1 MPRSGADRIS
11 PAGTRPGVAPLP
23 PPTSGQHLPSVTP
36 TLPVAS
42 PSAIAFPFASPS
54 QFACSRPV
62 PVRSLALALAVRSPR
77 REIPTPRPTST
88 TEQEF
93 LRCSSRTTTLRPH
106 TLIIIACK
114 VSARAPWWMVHG
126 RPRSNELSRRPRTA
140 DREMES
146 IVAERAEGTRPDE
159 RDRRRRTAR
168 RDLDGTGTT
177 DWPGVSRGEGTRPP
191 IFSIIRSSEAG
202 GEVPSN
208 STVHRVW
215 LEPAEP
221 LLASMPALSWTLG
234 ALPPRCTGS
243 SGSAATRARF
253 SEQVSA
259 CRSMCE
265 GDAKSSL
272 R

>member
-1 MPRSGADRIS
+1 
-11 PAGTRPGVAPLP
+11 
-23 PPTSGQHLPSVTP
+23 
-36 TLPVAS
+36 
-42 PSAIAFPFASPS
+42 
-54 QFACSRPV
+54 
-62 PVRSLALALAVRSPR
+62 
-77 REIPTPRPTST
+77 
-88 TEQEF
+88 
-93 LRCSSRTTTLRPH
+93 
-106 TLIIIACK
+106 
-114 VSARAPWWMVHG
+114 MVHG

-146 IVAERAEGTRPDE
+146 IVAERAEDTRPDE

-234 ALPPRCTGS
+234 ST
-243 SGSAATRARF
+243 AAAPQARL

-265 GDAKSSL
+265 RATREELSL